1 MENYLAIVTNRDG
14 KNGLIMKKEENMKQ
28 KLKYIEAVLMAMSI
42 GLLFMPLIEISE
54 VGISVIDIL
63 KIPGGG
69 IEGSI
74 LQEVQ
79 NYLDPYAY
87 ASGIFIFLYV
97 IFIFAEALNI
107 AILEEKKAFLVAI
120 VGWIINNIVAV
131 GSCIWMKAKINEVK
145 SAISLFGVS
154 KIIRFCTTTI
164 FLWIVLYVLILLI
177 AIYGIKSQ
185 EAVQMGNPVK
195 DFNGGVLG
203 ASRRFQGVKY
213 LFHESCQIFF
223 QYENGQVQIRKEK
236 GMNSVADIRFF
247 KEYQKYC
254 VEPLEHLSI
263 FLESGQPLGEN
274 RKYYL
279 PRGCKIVIKE
289 SENTFILA

>member
-1 MENYLAIVTNRDG
+1 
-14 KNGLIMKKEENMKQ
+14 MKQ
-28 KLKYIEAVLMAMSI
+28 KLKYIEAVLMVASI
-42 GLLFMPLIEISE
+42 GLFFMPLIEISE

-63 KIPGGG
+63 KINGGAFDFGGG

-74 LQEVQ
+74 LQDVQ
-79 NYLDPYAY
+79 NYLDSYAPR
-87 ASGIFIFLYV
+87 IFIFLYV
-97 IFIFAEALNI
+97 IFAEAFNI
-107 AILEEKKAFLVAI
+107 AILEKKKAFLVAI

-131 GSCIWMKAKINEVK
+131 GSCIWIKAKINEVK
-145 SAISLFGVS
+145 SAISFFDVS

-185 EAVQMGNPVK
+185 EAVQMETSVK